1 MSQGIW
7 EASLQK
13 AEKDNL
19 LGIVIICAAT
29 SIAGGK
35 DQTAVDVKLH
45 TALSSVLA
53 PRFDNSGRRNGR
65 FCLSCADRMSLDWL
79 RSAVDTLTINVSE
92 NGGTSRQRQ
101 LTLADD

>member
-35 DQTAVDVKLH
+35 DQTAVDVKTPH
-45 TALSSVLA
+45 
-53 PRFDNSGRRNGR
+53 
-65 FCLSCADRMSLDWL
+65 CA
-79 RSAVDTLTINVSE
+79 
-92 NGGTSRQRQ
+92 
-101 LTLADD
+101 